1 MVGGS
6 SMGALRASE
15 LDSFGM
21 IGVGKIY
28 TCYKEGVVEADDE
41 VAVAYNPITYES
53 VSDPLINIRV
63 ALHSL
68 LEASIVDRDTSNA
81 LLDLAKSFFYIE
93 RSVPLVLK
101 TAELRGQIDG
111 GDRAKIETF
120 LASHDYDLKK
130 RDAKLVVQ
138 EVVKFCDR

>member
-1 MVGGS
+1 
-6 SMGALRASE
+6 
-15 LDSFGM
+15 
-21 IGVGKIY
+21 
-28 TCYKEGVVEADDE
+28 
-41 VAVAYNPITYES
+41 
-53 VSDPLINIRV
+53 
-63 ALHSL
+63 